1 MQCLVD
7 ASRRIVQ
14 VDLGYRGDGR
24 TDAGVLGDV
33 RFLHMVG
40 TMFRFLAVYSD
51 LWQQDLPLRQ
61 IPIHG
66 TRWPGRPLSSIEYL
80 DALLAGYRE
89 GRAAMSE
96 FWRQILA
103 ENTFRALQAVGD
115 DPTGHPGMAPDLWA
129 QVVTEFAVVYNRGEG
144 DPDRVAEAL
153 LPLFYGRAA
162 SYIREVDNLTREERA
177 PVVDGI
183 VRAFLSR
190 KPRLLGMWNSHRP
203 WIDPSGYWPNG

>member
-1 MQCLVD
+1 MD
-7 ASRRIVQ
+7 
-14 VDLGYRGDGR
+14 
-24 TDAGVLGDV
+24 
-33 RFLHMVG
+33 
-40 TMFRFLAVYSD
+40 
-51 LWQQDLPLRQ
+51 
-61 IPIHG
+61 
-66 TRWPGRPLSSIEYL
+66 
-80 DALLAGYRE
+80 
-89 GRAAMSE
+89 
-96 FWRQILA
+96 
-103 ENTFRALQAVGD
+103 
-115 DPTGHPGMAPDLWA
+115 APDKISVA
-129 QVVTEFAVVYNRGEG
+129 FDEFVVAFMGGEG

>member
-1 MQCLVD
+1 
-7 ASRRIVQ
+7 
-14 VDLGYRGDGR
+14 
-24 TDAGVLGDV
+24 
-33 RFLHMVG
+33 
-40 TMFRFLAVYSD
+40 
-51 LWQQDLPLRQ
+51 
-61 IPIHG
+61 
-66 TRWPGRPLSSIEYL
+66 
-80 DALLAGYRE
+80 
-89 GRAAMSE
+89 MSE